1 MRARIPPCVQPNASK
16 NPIGME
22 CQEPPANGVPACRM
36 RDGGRRCASGSLMS
50 TRMPRQVR
58 APRGIKRATPGRG
71 MSWSP
76 ETEQGRMGRRVPPS
90 SPGAG
95 HGHLALSAPPD
106 VTTPTC
112 AAVGIMRASLGERH
126 STPSTQPF
134 PPQLWPFCL
143 AFPYPHL
150 SACRSYV
157 GFGAHRPAGIPLAV
171 AVAAPPGPG
180 APGRK
185 KS

>member
-22 CQEPPANGVPACRM
+22 CQEPPANGVPAWRM
-36 RDGGRRCASGSLMS
+36 RDGGRPCASGSLMS

-134 PPQLWPFCL
+134 PPSSGPFVSLSRTPICL
-143 AFPYPHL
+143 P
-150 SACRSYV
+150 V
-157 GFGAHRPAGIPLAV
+157 GPT
-171 AVAAPPGPG
+171 
-180 APGRK
+180 
-185 KS
+185 